1 MKRFAL
7 ILLVLTVAVAV
18 AVPVADAQCGCCGR
32 YRGSGWARGPQAG
45 PGPGAG
51 LAPGAGYGRGFAAGR
66 GWQRGGPMY
75 DPDTAT
81 TLTGKVTAVQIEP
94 SGPGRAGG
102 LHVTLQSGDKQTVV
116 HLGPTWFLEQQ
127 NFTAA
132 KDDTLA
138 VTGSLVT
145 SGEETYLI
153 AREVKKGEKSLT
165 LRNADGIPAWS
176 RGRRWQ
182 PAPKTP

>member
-7 ILLVLTVAVAV
+7 ILLAVAVAVAV

-32 YRGSGWARGPQAG
+32 RGSAWGPGPQAG
-45 PGPGAG
+45 RGLGAGLGPGAG
-51 LAPGAGYGRGFAAGR
+51 FGRGFAAGR

-75 DPDTAT
+75 DPDSVT
-81 TLTGKVTAVQIEP
+81 TLNGKVTAVEIEP
-94 SGPGRAGG
+94 FGPRRAGG
-102 LHVTLQSGDKQTVV
+102 LHVTLQSDGKQTVV

-153 AREVKKGEKSLT
+153 AREVMKGEKSLT

-176 RGRRWQ
+176 RGRRRQ
-182 PAPKTP
+182 

>member
-1 MKRFAL
+1 MKKIAL
-7 ILLVLTVAVAV
+7 ILLAAAVAVAV
-18 AVPVADAQCGCCGR
+18 AAPVADAQCGCCGR
-32 YRGSGWARGPQAG
+32 RGPAWG
-45 PGPGAG
+45 PGPQGGRGPGAG
-51 LAPGAGYGRGFAAGR
+51 FGPGYAQGR

-75 DPDTAT
+75 DPDSVT
-81 TLTGKVTAVQIEP
+81 TLTGKVTAVEIEP

-102 LHVTLQSGDKQTVV
+102 LHVTVQSDGKPTVV

-127 NFTAA
+127 KFVAA

-145 SGEETYLI
+145 SGEETFLI
-153 AREVKKGEKSLT
+153 AREVKKGEKALT
-165 LRNADGIPAWS
+165 LRNEDGIPAWS

-182 PAPKTP
+182 